1 MNSAQKAKHERLRQ
15 AILGGNPHAM
25 ARKGENHR

>member
-1 MNSAQKAKHERLRQ
+1 MNSAQTAKHERLRQ
-15 AILGGNPHAM
+15 AILGGNPLAM